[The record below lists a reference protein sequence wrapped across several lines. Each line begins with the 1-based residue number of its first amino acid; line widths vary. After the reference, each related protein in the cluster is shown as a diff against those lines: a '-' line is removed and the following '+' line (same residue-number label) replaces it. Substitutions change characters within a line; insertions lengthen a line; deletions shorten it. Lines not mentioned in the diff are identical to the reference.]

1 MNFFAPLVITT
12 NLIVCIII
20 IVNIYFAED
29 FHGIWDSLI
38 FDSDVKAQVNV
49 KYVVVQ
55 FYSCLQSCYHTLCN
69 HSQKQKE
76 NETLNQGM
84 FSDH

>member
-12 NLIVCIII
+12 NLIVCFIFII
-20 IVNIYFAED
+20 NIYFAED

-49 KYVVVQ
+49 KYVVLQ
-55 FYSCLQSCYHTLCN
+55 FYSCLQSCYHTLRN
-69 HSQKQKE
+69 HSQKQNE
-76 NETLNQGM
+76 NKI
-84 FSDH
+84 

>member
-12 NLIVCIII
+12 NLIVCFFFII
-20 IVNIYFAED
+20 NISFAED

-49 KYVVVQ
+49 KYVV
-55 FYSCLQSCYHTLCN
+55 L
-69 HSQKQKE
+69 
-76 NETLNQGM
+76 
-84 FSDH
+84 

>member
-1 MNFFAPLVITT
+1 MHFFAPLVIKT
-12 NLIVCIII
+12 NLIVCIMII
-20 IVNIYFAED
+20 IINIYFAED

-55 FYSCLQSCYHTLCN
+55 
-69 HSQKQKE
+69 
-76 NETLNQGM
+76 
-84 FSDH
+84 